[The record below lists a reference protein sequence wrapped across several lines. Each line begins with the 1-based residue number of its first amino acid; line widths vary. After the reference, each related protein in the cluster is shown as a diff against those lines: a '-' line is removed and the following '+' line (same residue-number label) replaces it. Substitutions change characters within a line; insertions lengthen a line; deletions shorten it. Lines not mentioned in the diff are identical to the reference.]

1 MFRHSSI
8 ACALALTLLSFAPL
22 LAASQ
27 AGGAKILTGDEQAIH
42 DYILTMEKVSK
53 YFEVAPRLMVATKTD
68 PALAAEVNKIGD
80 ADVPNLE
87 KVLMA
92 QQSPHIAAFLKNNGM
107 TEREFVMT
115 PLTLFSTQAAIQGQM
130 NHKPIPDFV
139 NRANLKFFQE
149 HQGEILKY
157 QKSSKA
163 GSSSSS

>member
-1 MFRHSSI
+1 M
-8 ACALALTLLSFAPL
+8 
-22 LAASQ
+22 
-27 AGGAKILTGDEQAIH
+27 LTGDEQAIH
-42 DYILTMEKVSK
+42 DYILTMDKISK
-53 YFEVAPRLMVATKTD
+53 YFEVAPKLMEATKTD
-68 PALAAEVNKIGD
+68 PALAVEVNKIGD
-80 ADVPNLE
+80 SDVPNLE

-92 QQSPHIAAFLKNNGM
+92 QQSPHIAAFLKNNGI

-139 NRANLKFFQE
+139 NRVNLKFFQE